1 MSVPPG
7 PLGGSQVLLSLRI
20 AGLRVGA
27 WAWALLFRLARG
39 LLSLLP
45 GAPRHLQTATSLQ
58 QAPTKET
65 TGPRPHV
72 SARLS
77 QPGGWACPRPCA
89 WCLATLPPGLAAW
102 PCVCSFPAQAICA
115 GTACQESLEGRSP
128 ACQSAHQS
136 APRSTG
142 GCCSVLHLPLLAG
155 PVRVWGGVGGVRA
168 TLLAQGGPLQSI
180 QCGQDPARQ
189 PWAWAWA
196 TRMQAAW
203 GWARADCWT
212 RNSRALGS
220 RGSPEAHVFQPS
232 A

>member
-142 GCCSVLHLPLLAG
+142 GAAVSSTCRSWQDPSGCGVGWVGFEPLCWHKGAPSSPSSVDKTLHASRGPGPGPLECKPRGDGPELTAG
-155 PVRVWGGVGGVRA
+155 PE
-168 TLLAQGGPLQSI
+168 
-180 QCGQDPARQ
+180 
-189 PWAWAWA
+189 
-196 TRMQAAW
+196 TRE
-203 GWARADCWT
+203 
-212 RNSRALGS
+212 
-220 RGSPEAHVFQPS
+220 P
-232 A
+232 